1 MTEYPDLEIGLHAQ
15 DAGSYRVEARLR
27 LVGEDA
33 ERERLA
39 TVPRFDADDLGAVAS
54 DPDAYAQKL
63 TKLLFASESLRSFLD
78 AAWAS
83 AAASGSA
90 SLRVRLNIGPALPEL
105 HNLRWETL
113 CHPYQPD
120 RRLVTDEGIL
130 FSRYLGSADWR
141 AVRPQP
147 RGDLRA
153 LVVIANPVD
162 LASMQPQ
169 GRSLAPVDVARE
181 LERAETG
188 LAGIPFTPLASGGSA
203 TLGGIDAGLRAGC
216 DILYLVCHGAL
227 LKGEPHLWLEDE
239 EGNVALTA
247 GADLVTRMREMRQP
261 PRLVILAS
269 CQSAGDGDEWAST
282 DSGAL
287 AALGPRL
294 AQVGIPAVVA
304 MQGDVL
310 MRTVAGFMPAFF
322 EELQRDGQI
331 DRAMAV
337 ARRAVRDQPDWWVPV
352 LYTRLESGRLFAAEP
367 TSGKPEAEPASAAGP
382 AGAGGYDLRAVRDL
396 LLAGFGAD
404 SLRRMLLYSG
414 NPELREVVNE
424 FSSGDGLTTRV
435 DKTLDYCTE
444 RLLLPALLEEVKR
457 ENPRQYARFEP
468 RLRT

>member
-15 DAGSYRVEARLR
+15 DASSYRVEARLR
-27 LVGEDA
+27 LAGVDA
-33 ERERLA
+33 KQERLA
-39 TVPRFDADDLGAVAS
+39 MVPSFDLDDLGAVAS
-54 DPDAYAQKL
+54 DPDAYGQKL
-63 TKLLFASESLRSFLD
+63 TNVLFASESLRSFLD

-83 AAASGSA
+83 AATSGSP
-90 SLRVRLNIGPALPEL
+90 SLRLRLDVGPTLPEL
-105 HNLRWETL
+105 HSLRWETL
-113 CHPYQPD
+113 RHPYQLD
-120 RRLVTDEGIL
+120 RRLATDEGIL

-153 LVVIANPVD
+153 LVVIANPAG
-162 LASMQPQ
+162 LASQQPR
-169 GRSLAPVDVARE
+169 GRTLMPVDVAGE
-181 LERAETG
+181 LARAETG

-239 EGNVALTA
+239 AGNVALMA
-247 GADLVTRMREMRQP
+247 GAELVTRMGEVRQP

-294 AQVGIPAVVA
+294 AQVGVPAVVA

-310 MRTVAGFMPAFF
+310 MRTVAEFMPVFF

-337 ARRAVRDQPDWWVPV
+337 ARRVVRDQPDWWVPV
-352 LYTRLESGRLFAAEP
+352 LFTRLESGRLFVEEP
-367 TSGKPEAEPASAAGP
+367 
-382 AGAGGYDLRAVRDL
+382 GAGGGGPDEGGGPAAGGYRLDVVHEL
-396 LLAGFGAD
+396 LMAGFNAD
-404 SLRRMLLYSG
+404 SLKRLCFYSSHKG
-414 NPELREVVNE
+414 LRDLVNQ
-424 FSSGDGLTTRV
+424 FGPRDSLTDRV
-435 DKTLDYCTE
+435 QTAIEYCTE
-444 RLLLPALLEEVKR
+444 NDLMSELLAEVKLK
-457 ENPRQYARFEP
+457 NPRQYARFESS
-468 RLRT
+468 LRG

>member
-15 DAGSYRVEARLR
+15 DADLYRVEARLR

-39 TVPRFDADDLGAVAS
+39 TVPSFDVDDLGADAS
-54 DPDAYAQKL
+54 DSDAYGRKL
-63 TKLLFASESLRSFLD
+63 TQLLFASESLRSFLD
-78 AAWAS
+78 GAWAA

-90 SLRVRLNIGPALPEL
+90 SLRLRLNIGPALPKL

-113 CHPYQPD
+113 RHPYQSD
-120 RRLVTDEGIL
+120 RRLATDEGIL

-147 RGDLRA
+147 RGDLGA
-153 LVVIANPVD
+153 LVVIANPAG
-162 LASMQPQ
+162 LASQQPR
-169 GRSLAPVDVARE
+169 GRTLMPVDVAGE
-181 LERAETG
+181 LARAETG

-239 EGNVALTA
+239 AGNVALTA
-247 GADLVTRMREMRQP
+247 GAELVTRMGEMRQP

-282 DSGAL
+282 DGGAL

-294 AQVGIPAVVA
+294 AQVGVPAVVA

-310 MRTVAGFMPAFF
+310 MQTVAGFAPVFF

-337 ARRAVRDQPDWWVPV
+337 ARRVVRDQPDWWVPV
-352 LYTRLESGRLFAAEP
+352 LFTRLESGRLFVEEP
-367 TSGKPEAEPASAAGP
+367 TIGKPEAEPASSAGD

-404 SLRRMLLYSG
+404 SLRRMLLYSSH
-414 NPELREVVNE
+414 PELPRVVNE
-424 FSSGDGLTTRV
+424 FSSGDGLTARV
-435 DKTLDYCTE
+435 EKTIDYCTE
-444 RLLLPALLEEVKR
+444 HLLLAALLEEVKR

-468 RLRT
+468 RLRG